1 MGRNTLKKH
10 LSKHLHWRL
19 KDITIF
25 SYVTSRHVLFRQG
38 IWQAQD
44 MNIGIPRAPQSNGL
58 WWRLQMERPLA
69 GIEFSVISL
78 CVCVWGGVCVC
89 ARALSCLTLCNPLDC
104 NPQGSSVH
112 ASFQA
117 RILEWVASSFSR
129 GSSWSRNQTCV
140 FCVSCTAGRFFIW
153 CYLFSTLEMDLCINW
168 TSQTI

>member
-69 GIEFSVISL
+69 GIELSVISL
-78 CVCVWGGVCVC
+78 CVCVGGGVCVH
-89 ARALSCLTLCNPLDC
+89 ALCPVWLVATLWTVTHKAPLSMQFFRQEYWSGLPVPSPGDLLD
-104 NPQGSSVH
+104 PGIKLVSSVSP
-112 ASFQA
+112 ALQA
-117 RILEWVASSFSR
+117 DSLSDVISLV
-129 GSSWSRNQTCV
+129 
-140 FCVSCTAGRFFIW
+140 
-153 CYLFSTLEMDLCINW
+153 L
-168 TSQTI
+168 